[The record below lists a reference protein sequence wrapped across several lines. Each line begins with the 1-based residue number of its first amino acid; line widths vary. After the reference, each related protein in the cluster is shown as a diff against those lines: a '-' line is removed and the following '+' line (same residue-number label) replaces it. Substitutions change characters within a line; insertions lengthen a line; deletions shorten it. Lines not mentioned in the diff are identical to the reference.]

1 MTDIALPAGFTP
13 VAEALPEEDR
23 PVLAIRRSGY
33 ISAGF
38 EVVTACHQPTYR
50 PRLPWRDLSGDS
62 VMDDGADILGW
73 RYADEWL
80 LPTGR

>member
-1 MTDIALPAGFTP
+1 MSDIQLPAGFTP
-13 VAEALPEEDR
+13 IDESLPTEDR
-23 PVLAIRRSGY
+23 AVLAIRKSGY

-38 EVVTACHQPTYR
+38 EVVTARYQPTYR

-62 VMDDGADILGW
+62 VMDDGTDILGW

-80 LPTGR
+80 LPSN